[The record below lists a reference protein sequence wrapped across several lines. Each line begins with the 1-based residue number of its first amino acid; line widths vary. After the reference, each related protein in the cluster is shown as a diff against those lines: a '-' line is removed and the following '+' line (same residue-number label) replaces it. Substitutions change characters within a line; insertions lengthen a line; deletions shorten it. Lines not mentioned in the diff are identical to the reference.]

1 MRRYLTLLPLLLAAT
16 VKAEILVVVGENSPI
31 ESLNEKEVANIFL
44 AKTNRLADG
53 GRVTPLELSGQE
65 HKAKFYHRI
74 SGKSPSQIT
83 SYWTTLIFTGK
94 GKPPKEF
101 KERKTLLGELSSN
114 PAAITYIPAEQLSGR
129 MKVVY
134 TFH

>member
-1 MRRYLTLLPLLLAAT
+1 MRQFIALLPLLLAAT
-16 VKAEILVVVGENSPI
+16 VQAEILVVVGENSPI
-31 ESLNEKEVANIFL
+31 ETLNEKQVANIFL
-44 AKTNRLADG
+44 AKTNRLAGG

-65 HKAKFYHRI
+65 HKANFYHRI
-74 SGKSPSQIT
+74 SGKSPSQIN

-94 GKPPKEF
+94 GKPPKEYR
-101 KERKTLLGELSSN
+101 ERKNLLHELDSN
-114 PAAITYIPAEQLSGR
+114 PGAITYIPAEQLSGR